1 MITHTAECL
10 MTTSLWI
17 ECGGVGERRQ
27 APATELTAAPGL
39 LAPLTCSRDCGRRI

>member
-17 ECGGVGERRQ
+17 ERNGVGERRQ
-27 APATELTAAPGL
+27 APAATLTAAPGL
-39 LAPLTCSRDCGRRI
+39 VKPATRLPDPDRRV

>member
-17 ECGGVGERRQ
+17 ERGGVGERRQ
-27 APATELTAAPGL
+27 APAIAFTAAPGL
-39 LAPLTCSRDCGRRI
+39 VKPVTRSHDCDRRI

>member
-17 ECGGVGERRQ
+17 ECGGMDERQ

-39 LAPLTCSRDCGRRI
+39 PQPATCSHDCDRRI

>member
-17 ECGGVGERRQ
+17 ECGGVGERQ
-27 APATELTAAPGL
+27 APATAAPGL
-39 LAPLTCSRDCGRRI
+39 LHPVTCSYDGDRRI

>member
-17 ECGGVGERRQ
+17 ECGGVGERQ
-27 APATELTAAPGL
+27 APATEPTAAPGL
-39 LAPLTCSRDCGRRI
+39 LQPVTCSHDGDRRI

>member
-17 ECGGVGERRQ
+17 ESGGVGERRQ
-27 APATELTAAPGL
+27 APATALTAAPGL
-39 LAPLTCSRDCGRRI
+39 VKPVTRSHDCDRRI

>member
-17 ECGGVGERRQ
+17 ERGGVGERRQ
-27 APATELTAAPGL
+27 APATEFTAAPGL
-39 LAPLTCSRDCGRRI
+39 RKPVAYSRDCDRRI